1 MTKLE
6 SAVNAV
12 LAQLRH
18 ELASETWESRRRYFN
33 QMLSFAESI
42 GISEPCTELYEAFI
56 ADDHGSHERRSMHWR
71 CVRLIDRVADTKAK
85 TEHGILFNEPPLPS
99 EAETQIFFSTRG
111 YPVAADVNIDYIIVK
126 SEIEMR
132 YLQLTK
138 STSGQYKHSWIDIRR
153 YYHDAGTIVYDETLL
168 QKYVCEINA
177 LRDNGSMKEWKW
189 KINRKAASVL
199 FEVANTGEFHWK
211 SINKGTSSD
220 NPELETIRL
229 QYIGTLEQRNIS
241 KSTITLYDFVLRNML
256 SFIGFKTLD
265 DLASID
271 SESIQFII
279 LCFSKVCNKRSMATI
294 LPILRSQL
302 RYFYDAGL
310 IQPDLSGIVLSAFV
324 QKGSVAK
331 YISEPDQE
339 KLVAELDDKS
349 KRNKA
354 IILLALKLGL
364 RDCDICGLTFK
375 DIDWQRDRISLNQKK
390 TGEPLI
396 LPLFPDVGNALSDY
410 ILNERP
416 KRTDKYQYVFLR
428 EQAPY
433 NKLNTVYHI
442 CANLINQ
449 LDITPVNGDAKGPH
463 TLRYSMVHRLLTAK
477 VPHQVI
483 TDALG
488 HTSKESNKPY
498 ISMEDS
504 MLRMCALDLSVIG
517 RVSWEGGTSNG

>member
-1 MTKLE
+1 MTRLE
-6 SAVNAV
+6 SAVNTV
-12 LAQLRH
+12 LEQLKH

-33 QMLSFAESI
+33 QMLYCAESL

-71 CVRLIDRVADTKAK
+71 CVRLIDRAAGTKAK
-85 TEHGILFNEPPLPS
+85 TEHGILFNEPTLPS
-99 EAETQIFFSTRG
+99 EAETQMFFSTQG

-132 YLQLTK
+132 YLQLTE
-138 STSGQYKHSWIDIRR
+138 STTGQYKHSWIDIRR
-153 YYHDAGTIVYDETLL
+153 YFHDAGTTTYDETLL
-168 QKYVCEINA
+168 QKYVREIGV
-177 LRDNGSMKEWKW
+177 LRNSGSMKEWKW
-189 KINRKAASVL
+189 KINRKAAYVL
-199 FEVANTGEFHWK
+199 IEVANTGKFHWK
-211 SINKGTSSD
+211 SISEGTSSD

-229 QYIGTLEQRNIS
+229 QYIGSLEQRNFS
-241 KSTITLYDFVLRNML
+241 RSTVTLYDFVLRRML
-256 SFIGFKTLD
+256 SFVGFETSNG
-265 DLASID
+265 LASLD
-271 SESIQFII
+271 PASIQSVI
-279 LCFSKVCNKRSMATI
+279 LSFSQVCSKRSMATI

-302 RYFYDAGL
+302 KYFYDSGL
-310 IQPDLSGIVLSAFV
+310 AQSDLSGIVLSAFV
-324 QKGSVAK
+324 QKGSAAT

-339 KLVAELDDKS
+339 KLVAKLDDKS
-349 KRNKA
+349 MRDKA

-390 TGEPLI
+390 TGEPLV
-396 LPLFPDVGNALSDY
+396 LPLFPDLGNALSDY

-416 KRTDKYQYVFLR
+416 KRADIYQYVFLR
-428 EQAPY
+428 EQAPF
-433 NKLNTVYHI
+433 NKLNTAYHI
-442 CANLINQ
+442 CANLLKQ
-449 LDITPVNGDAKGPH
+449 LDIDPVNGNAKGPH
-463 TLRYSMVHRLLTAK
+463 TLRYSMVHRLLSAK

-498 ISMEDS
+498 ISMEDN

-517 RVSWEGGTSNG
+517 RVTWEGGASNG